1 MYIDRRAVP
10 ADVRVAFGGR
20 RDVQKSLVTTSR
32 AEACHLV
39 ADQQRLFGQ
48 TLWDV
53 RGVISPIDKIHRQV
67 ALPSAQDMEMAVRA
81 WLASGIERERNAIA
95 VKTVEEAAPQSPP

>member
-1 MYIDRRAVP
+1 MYNNRRAVP

-39 ADQQRLFGQ
+39 ADQQGLFEQ
-48 TLWDV
+48 TLSDA
-53 RGVISPIDKIHRQV
+53 RGVISPIEKIHRQV
-67 ALPSAQDMEMAVRA
+67 ALPSIEDVEMAVRA
-81 WLASGIERERNAIA
+81 WLASGIERERSAIA
-95 VKTVEEAAPQSPP
+95 V